1 MLNGKCKQ
9 FVADVSNGK
18 VNKPSTRNTRD
29 AIDFVQAKTL
39 AGKNLY

>member
-9 FVADVSNGK
+9 LVANVSNGK

-29 AIDFVQAKTL
+29 AIDVVEAKTL
-39 AGKNLY
+39 ARKNLY